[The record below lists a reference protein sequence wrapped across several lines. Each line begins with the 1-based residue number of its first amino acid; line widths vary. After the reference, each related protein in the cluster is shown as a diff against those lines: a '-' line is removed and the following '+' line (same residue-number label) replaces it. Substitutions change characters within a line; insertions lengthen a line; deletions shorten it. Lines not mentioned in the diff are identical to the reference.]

1 MVVVGLPLST
11 KDRWIVDEK
20 QFRVKLAC
28 VSWPSHLGTLVP
40 EGLHKKPLDVLSKK
54 ITSLGFNC
62 VRLTW
67 PVAMVTNSSYF
78 TLTVESSFKNLR
90 LNQGFSGIKANNPQ
104 FLKLTVIQAFQTV
117 VQNLG
122 HNKVMVI
129 LDNHISMPGWCCSR
143 TDGNGFFG
151 DQYFDPQV
159 WIQAL
164 TKMAIMFKSTK
175 NVVGMSL
182 RNELRG
188 MKQNIPDWYRYM
200 TEGAEA
206 VHRANQNV
214 LVILSGLEFDIN
226 LGFLNSHPVKL
237 SFTGKLVFE
246 VHQYSFSMG
255 DAWIRGN
262 PNDVCGS
269 FQDGFWGNAGYLL
282 QRGFP
287 LFISEFGGDL
297 RETNVGDNR
306 YFPCMF
312 GVLADL
318 DLDWA
323 WWSFQ
328 GSYYWRD
335 NLQDPEEVYGV
346 VDKNWN
352 EIRNPKF
359 MEKIYAIQIQHQGP
373 SNHDKGPYQM
383 MFHPLSGL
391 CINAT
396 YLSDPIRL
404 ASCKDAEKWE
414 YTPEKAIMVKYSQF
428 CLQAVGL
435 DMSPRLATDCNVKPN
450 AKWEKISNSGMHIST
465 TLENGVRVCLD
476 ADKNGL
482 LITSACKCLGG
493 DINCEP
499 ASQWFKIIKHH
510 LYIN

>member
-1 MVVVGLPLST
+1 
-11 KDRWIVDEK
+11 
-20 QFRVKLAC
+20 
-28 VSWPSHLGTLVP
+28 
-40 EGLHKKPLDVLSKK
+40 
-54 ITSLGFNC
+54 
-62 VRLTW
+62 
-67 PVAMVTNSSYF
+67 
-78 TLTVESSFKNLR
+78 
-90 LNQGFSGIKANNPQ
+90 
-104 FLKLTVIQAFQTV
+104 
-117 VQNLG
+117 
-122 HNKVMVI
+122 MVI
-129 LDNHISMPGWCCSR
+129 LDNHIRMPGWCCSR

-226 LGFLNSHPVKL
+226 LGFLNSHLVKL

-282 QRGFP
+282 QQGFP
-287 LFISEFGGDL
+287 LFVSEFGGDL
-297 RETNVGDNR
+297 RETNEKDNR

-312 GVLADL
+312 GVLADF
-318 DLDWA
+318 DMDWA

-335 NLQDPEEVYGV
+335 NTEDLEEVYGV
-346 VDKNWN
+346 LDKNWN
-352 EIRNPKF
+352 ETRNPKF
-359 MEKIYAIQIQHQGP
+359 MEKIYAIQTQYQGP
-373 SNHDKGPYQM
+373 TNHDKGPYQM

-391 CINAT
+391 CINTT
-396 YLSDPIRL
+396 YMSDPIRL
-404 ASCKDAEKWE
+404 ASCKGAEKWE
-414 YTPEKAIMVKYSQF
+414 YTPKKALMLKYSQF

-450 AKWEKISNSGMHIST
+450 AKWEKISNSGLHVST
-465 TLENGVRVCLD
+465 TLENGARVCLD

-493 DINCEP
+493 DINCDP
-499 ASQWFKIIKHH
+499 AGINCVDLYKLVSPAKNCVILTWSIAMNLGVDHDLPGMQANNPIFIK
-510 LYIN
+510 LTVI